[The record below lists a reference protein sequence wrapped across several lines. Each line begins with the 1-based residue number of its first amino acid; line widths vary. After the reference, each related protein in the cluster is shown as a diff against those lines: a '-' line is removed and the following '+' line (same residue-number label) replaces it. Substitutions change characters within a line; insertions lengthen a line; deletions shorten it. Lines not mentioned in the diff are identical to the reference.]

1 MSLTLSGES
10 VDGLRAQFS
19 GEVVGPDDAGYDE
32 ARAVHN
38 GYIDKR
44 PALVARCANTAD
56 IADAVRFAR
65 SEGLEIST
73 RGGGHNVAGRAVTEG
88 GVMIDLARM
97 RGSYVDPARRR
108 ARVQGGA
115 TWNDYN
121 RATYQHGLATTGGV
135 VSTTG
140 VAGLTLGGGIGWL
153 MGRYGMAVD
162 LLTSV
167 ELVTA
172 SGDVLQVS
180 AESDPELF
188 WGLRGGGGNFGIAAS
203 LEFEAHPLDTILGG
217 IVAYPLAEA
226 LPVFAAYQEVTAG
239 SPDELVSFL
248 GLVHAP
254 DGSGHQIVAVPV
266 CHCGDIATGEG
277 LVAPLRTVGTP
288 AVDLIGPMP
297 YPVINTLLD
306 PAFPKGA
313 RNYWRSAFFKELSE
327 DVIGV
332 LVDAFQ
338 RVPSPMSG
346 MVIEHFHGAVT
357 RIDPT
362 ATAYPH
368 REPGYNLV
376 LTGEWLD
383 PSEDEVNIAWVRSTF
398 DAVAPYTADSVYSNY
413 LSADEPGRVR
423 AAYGPNW
430 ERLVALKRTWDPDN
444 VFHLNANIDPA
455 GADV

>member
-1 MSLTLSGES
+1 MSLTLSSES

-19 GEVVGPDDAGYDE
+19 GKVVGPDDAGYHE

-38 GYIDKR
+38 GLIDKR
-44 PALVARCANTAD
+44 PALVARCVNTAD
-56 IADAVRFAR
+56 VADAVRFAR
-65 SEGLEIST
+65 AEGLEISV
-73 RGGGHNVAGRAVTEG
+73 RGGGHNVAGKAATDG
-88 GVMIDLARM
+88 GVMIDLAEM
-97 RGSYVDPARRR
+97 RGSYVDPVQRR

-121 RATYQHGLATTGGV
+121 RATHQHGLATTGGV
-135 VSTTG
+135 ISTTG
-140 VAGLTLGGGIGWL
+140 VAGLTRGGGLGGL

-162 LLTSV
+162 NLTSV

-172 SGDVLQVS
+172 TGNVRQVS
-180 AESDPELF
+180 ADTDPELF
-188 WGLRGGGGNFGIAAS
+188 WGLCGGGGNFGIASS
-203 LEFEAHPLDTILGG
+203 LEFDAHPLDMILGG
-217 IVAYPLAEA
+217 IVAYPLSEA
-226 LPVFAAYQEVTAG
+226 LPVFAAYHEVTADP
-239 SPDELVSFL
+239 PDELVTFF

-254 DGSGHQIVAVPV
+254 DGSGHKIVAAPI
-266 CHCGDIATGEG
+266 CHCGDIATGEA
-277 LVAPLRTVGTP
+277 LVAPLRRVGTP

-297 YPVINTLLD
+297 YPVMNTLLD
-306 PAFPKGA
+306 AAFPKGA
-313 RNYWRSAFFKELSE
+313 RNYWKSAFFKELSA

-332 LVDAFQ
+332 LVDAFE

-368 REPGYNLV
+368 REPGFNLV

-383 PSEDEVNIAWVRSTF
+383 PADDEANIAWVRSTF
-398 DAVAPYTADSVYSNY
+398 DAVAPYTADAVYVNY
-413 LSADEPGRVR
+413 LAADEPDRVR

-444 VFHLNANIDPA
+444 VFHLNQNIDPA
-455 GADV
+455 G